1 MRYRA
6 KPVEKDAWLWT
17 GDARR
22 DDLGDL
28 PESEWASGAYS
39 TDPFGYLVIDTA
51 EGPARAIPG
60 LHYAVLGTHGER
72 YPVRRDVWEEN
83 YEAVAEQ

>member
-17 GDARR
+17 GNRS
-22 DDLGDL
+22 DL
-28 PESEWASGAYS
+28 PDSEWASGAY
-39 TDPFGYLVIDTA
+39 TIDAQGDLIIDTLD
-51 EGPARAIPG
+51 GPGRATAN
-60 LHYAVLGTHGER
+60 LFYAVRSTKGQR
-72 YPVRRDVWEEN
+72 YPVRRDIWEEN